1 LDKMRD
7 GGTIVIKT
15 FGEPILEIFK
25 QIGKSARNIGE
36 LAVKHKDSFLKFGEA
51 LKNIVVGFFDLS
63 KTFKEAF
70 TGALPVITT
79 VLNAI
84 AKIVSAVN
92 KVFGMLTGPNNP
104 IGSAIGIFAMG
115 GMALK
120 GTRAAQ
126 RKRRYSGSGGG
137 GIPGYNEVSEM
148 DWAAR
153 GLPMPSNASGAATAA
168 GGGTSLSGAMAVAA
182 SAASEALTTGLA
194 PGIGSVTGASN
205 AAATALNKLATTA
218 SGASMKGGMKGGS
231 VDDYGYIEK
240 MPTRLPGQSQADYM
254 RDRTRYI
261 MNNRGD
267 DLRDLESRGPL
278 YEPLIAPDGRVGSG
292 GGRTPQ
298 INRGQR
304 YDSFGLPIA
313 GGAATTREQ
322 YKSQRF
328 DISKKSDAF
337 ARLLGYSDTTAGR
350 AADSLWN
357 SPEFLN
363 SAAQDSMTRSQKLM
377 SFLRPKGKRASDL
390 YAETKGGLKSF
401 LPNTGATMKGQALQV
416 KDTLKNSPQ
425 ALKSFWRGS
434 GGGITGAMS
443 GGGTTGASAA
453 AGGGRVIN
461 AGPGSI
467 RDIGLKGKLGYLGG
481 RTLFGQG
488 YKGGTFGTEL
498 KNLVTGKNMRDRYQM
513 SLANQQA
520 VFAKNNPEAA
530 AAGVK
535 MQGSRL
541 KAMKAATKANL
552 SGLGGMG
559 AMAAGYAAS
568 RFGNE
573 ENMGALQAGAG
584 MMAVNPLL
592 GIATAGLGSAMS
604 AKTKMGGVASGAAGG
619 AALGMMVGGPLGAAA
634 GALLGATFGFFK
646 AKANQSK
653 MVKDAVKKIGMNQ
666 LAGIAAK
673 AVEGALIGTTNLARK
688 KMADTSKLADAFRG
702 AKTEEERKK
711 VLAQYSTGPGAILSG
726 NTLSLAT
733 GSNYT
738 STQEQLDKNVEEQ
751 KKLTPMFNRFDG
763 VMKALGGTTKM
774 TSAEIFDLA
783 MRKNVDL
790 YDSTQSL
797 ADITK
802 KLGIGMAKTA
812 QQMKDAFKD
821 IRIGAQGVYN
831 EYKKGKEI
839 KDSLQGAGNTL
850 RGGNNSADAMAD
862 YLNKFGDYLDYKK
875 PNSPLSNIVQTIKS
889 FGSGEAFGTGAY
901 FQKGG
906 VLSGVTQTAEA
917 QALGADYTSQL
928 KIGAAET
935 VANQLGSQLL
945 GANIQGVDPTLL
957 RNQIKGRTLNLMS
970 TVEAGSAAGATEEQ
984 KTAAAAAAAQIK
996 QIEEFVL
1003 DPTKLQGKTAGQA
1016 TDMLNKLLYGGSK
1029 NSPFGKG
1036 QLSLE
1041 NVAKDL
1047 IEVKLDRDQ
1056 LEKDFSAAVSAAFA
1070 QTLDS
1075 PDWWNQAPNWWNWKF
1090 DPATG
1095 QFSPPDTRSPRR
1107 GRIGDTGA
1115 PRALGATMSAHN
1127 AMNSKLTGKRT
1138 VTSSFRTNNLG
1149 SPSSDHAAGRAY
1161 DLTGQNLGQYAS
1173 LAKASGG
1180 FAEFHG
1186 AASSRHLHV
1195 VPSLAPS
1202 GDTSSPMSSNMSPT
1216 GTTYNGGNISITIV
1230 ESKDARAT
1238 AREVANEI
1246 IAMQKN
1252 ERRRM

>member
-1 LDKMRD
+1 M
-7 GGTIVIKT
+7 
-15 FGEPILEIFK
+15 E
-25 QIGKSARNIGE
+25 
-36 LAVKHKDSFLKFGEA
+36 
-51 LKNIVVGFFDLS
+51 
-63 KTFKEAF
+63 
-70 TGALPVITT
+70 
-79 VLNAI
+79 
-84 AKIVSAVN
+84 
-92 KVFGMLTGPNNP
+92 
-104 IGSAIGIFAMG
+104 
-115 GMALK
+115 
-120 GTRAAQ
+120 
-126 RKRRYSGSGGG
+126 
-137 GIPGYNEVSEM
+137 
-148 DWAAR
+148 WASR

-168 GGGTSLSGAMAVAA
+168 GGGTALSGAMSVAA

-205 AAATALNKLATTA
+205 AAATALNRLSTAAT
-218 SGASMKGGMKGGS
+218 GASMKGGMKGGS
-231 VDDYGYIEK
+231 VDDYGYIDK

-267 DLRDLESRGPL
+267 DFRDLESRGPL
-278 YEPLIAPDGRVGSG
+278 YEPLIGPDGRVGSG
-292 GGRTPQ
+292 AGRTPQ

-313 GGAATTREQ
+313 GGAGTTREQ

-328 DISKKSDAF
+328 DISKKSDAY

-350 AADSLWN
+350 GADSLWN

-390 YAETKGGLKSF
+390 YADTKGGLKSF

-434 GGGITGAMS
+434 GGGITGAMP

-453 AGGGRVIN
+453 AGGSRVIN

-467 RDIGLKGKLGYLGG
+467 KDIGLKGKLGYLGG

-488 YKGGTFGTEL
+488 YKGGTFGTEM

-530 AAGVK
+530 AAGVQMK
-535 MQGSRL
+535 GSRI
-541 KAMKAATKANL
+541 KAMKAATKGNL
-552 SGLGGMG
+552 SGLGGLG

-568 RFGNE
+568 KFGNE

-646 AKANQSK
+646 AKANQGK
-653 MVKDAVKKIGMNQ
+653 MVKDAVKKIHMTQ

-688 KMADTSKLADAFRG
+688 KMLDTQKLADAFRG

-711 VLAQYSTGPGAILSG
+711 VLAEYSKGPNAILTG
-726 NTLSLAT
+726 NTASLAVGDKAT
-733 GSNYT
+733 A
-738 STQEQLDKNVEEQ
+738 TQEQLDANALEQ
-751 KKLTPMFNRFDG
+751 QKLTPMFDRFDG
-763 VMKALGGTTKM
+763 VMKALGGSTQM

-790 YDSTQSL
+790 YDSTKSL

-802 KLGIGMAKTA
+802 ELGIGMAKTA
-812 QQMKDAFKD
+812 KQMQDAFKD

-850 RGGNNSADAMAD
+850 RGGNNSAEAMSD
-862 YLNKFGDYLDYKK
+862 YLNKFGDYLDYKN
-875 PNSPLSNIVQTIKS
+875 PDSPVANIVATLKA
-889 FGSGEAFGTGAY
+889 FGSGKAFGTGTY
-901 FQKGG
+901 FQTGG
-906 VLSGVTQTAEA
+906 VLNGVTQTGEA
-917 QALGADYTSQL
+917 QGLGADYTSKL
-928 KIGAAET
+928 KTGAAD
-935 VANQLGSQLL
+935 VLANQFGSQLL
-945 GANIQGVDPTLL
+945 GANIQGVDPTMV
-957 RNQIKGRTLNLMS
+957 RNQIAARTKVLIGQ
-970 TVEAGSAAGATEEQ
+970 VETGSAAGATAEQ
-984 KTAAAAAAAQIK
+984 KTAAATAEAQLK
-996 QIEEFVL
+996 ELERFAS
-1003 DPTKLQGKTAGQA
+1003 DPTGFQGKSAGQA
-1016 TDMLNKLLYGGSK
+1016 TDILNRLLYGGSGMT
-1029 NSPFGKG
+1029 PFGKG
-1036 QLSLE
+1036 ALGLE

-1056 LEKDFSAAVSAAFA
+1056 LEKDFSAAVTAAFA
-1070 QTLDS
+1070 QSIDA
-1075 PDWWNQAPNWWNWKF
+1075 PDWWNNAPNWWNWKF

-1095 QFSPPDTRSPRR
+1095 QFTPPDTRSPRR

-1127 AMNSKLTGKRT
+1127 AMDSRLTGKRT

-1195 VPSLAPS
+1195 VPSLTPS

-1216 GTTYNGGNISITIV
+1216 GTTYNGGDISITIV
-1230 ESKDARAT
+1230 ESKDAKAT
-1238 AREVANEI
+1238 AREVAREI